1 MEPYRDD
8 ARDGFFIRQFD
19 ENVEQDELVWHRDH
33 HSRHVDVLEG
43 EGWQFQF
50 DNHLPF
56 KIVAGDHFT
65 IKENEYHRLIKGS
78 SKLKLRITEEIIN
91 NKK

>member
-1 MEPYRDD
+1 
-8 ARDGFFIRQFD
+8 
-19 ENVEQDELVWHRDH
+19 
-33 HSRHVDVLEG
+33 VLEG

-78 SKLKLRITEEIIN
+78 SKLKLRITEVL
-91 NKK
+91 